1 MFDIALPFRSKKF
14 RAYTIVRFREDWE
27 VWAVRT
33 RVWTPRRYME
43 HWLSEADALLENKR
57 KAGLFP
63 TAVYAD
69 ADGRA
74 YPGERWCLLRVGNEV
89 LAKPVEAVGGRA
101 NVRFPANPRLWWRTV
116 DVSSFDPRRGSARTV
131 VRSFSVSE
139 LSDWSVRQKHLLG
152 VMDAIDSD
160 RGLAPW

>member
-43 HWLSEADALLENKR
+43 HWLSEAD
-57 KAGLFP
+57 
-63 TAVYAD
+63 
-69 ADGRA
+69 
-74 YPGERWCLLRVGNEV
+74 
-89 LAKPVEAVGGRA
+89 
-101 NVRFPANPRLWWRTV
+101 
-116 DVSSFDPRRGSARTV
+116 DPRRGSARFV
-131 VRSFSVSE
+131 VRSFSVSD